1 MVSKR
6 NTMSLIGQAVGL
18 VVVTGITMVVVGT
31 SIVPAA
37 LVGLIGLFLGGWIA
51 EKYLAE
57 EDVETRAAGG

>member
-18 VVVTGITMVVVGT
+18 VVVTGLMMSTGISVVP
-31 SIVPAA
+31 SA

-51 EKYLAE
+51 EKYLSE
-57 EDVETRAAGG
+57 ESVETRAAGG